1 MTDVLILLV
10 LLGVPAT
17 LVAVL
22 ARSAR
27 RGSLRWY
34 RLAAAA
40 AVGLAPVGGLLTL
53 LSVVAYES
61 GPGRTTWI
69 EPLGWAASLLVQVVA
84 LVVAV
89 VGVVRSLRSESGT
102 AGWQLIAT
110 AVALG
115 TVAVVGLVVLAA
127 WDTVA

>member
-1 MTDVLILLV
+1 MADALILAVLV
-10 LLGVPAT
+10 GVPAA

-27 RGSLRWY
+27 LGSLRWY

-69 EPLGWAASLLVQVVA
+69 EPLGWATSLLVQVVA
-84 LVVAV
+84 LVIAV

-102 AGWQLIAT
+102 GGWRLIAT
-110 AVALG
+110 GVAVG
-115 TVAVVGLVVLAA
+115 TAAVVGLVVLTA
-127 WDTVA
+127 WDTAG